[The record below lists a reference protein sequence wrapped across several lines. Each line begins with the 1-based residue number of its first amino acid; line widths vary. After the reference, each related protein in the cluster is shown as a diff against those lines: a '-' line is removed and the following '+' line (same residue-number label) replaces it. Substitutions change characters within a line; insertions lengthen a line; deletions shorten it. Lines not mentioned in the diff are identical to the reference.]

1 MWIAFGIIVGF
12 MLAGSFVVSYLDHRE
27 EQRNKKKLK
36 ENMKKF
42 ETRTGAL
49 HSDRIYERTSIPKR
63 NGK

>member
-49 HSDRIYERTSIPKR
+49 HSDRIYER
-63 NGK
+63 